1 VPDNVSSNRGSGGG
15 NGSLSDMKIDE
26 EAPLISSSRVS
37 HIGRMQL
44 ANHATGK

>member
-1 VPDNVSSNRGSGGG
+1 MPDNVSNNGGSGGG